1 VVRSSAGHYSGGLL
15 DIVNGGSSG
24 VYMEKLTEE
33 QVTELVRKIRKGEGD
48 DIELVQWISE
58 ISLATSNP
66 EVIKTI
72 MLGDGITVEEIVET
86 LYIYK
91 PIIL

>member
-1 VVRSSAGHYSGGLL
+1 
-15 DIVNGGSSG
+15 
-24 VYMEKLTEE
+24 MEKLTEE
-33 QVTELVRKIRKGEGD
+33 QVTELVRKIRKGESD
-48 DIELVQWISE
+48 DIELVQWVSE

-91 PIIL
+91 LIILLKNENYYLGLYRLN

>member
-1 VVRSSAGHYSGGLL
+1 
-15 DIVNGGSSG
+15 
-24 VYMEKLTEE
+24 MEKLTEE

>member
-1 VVRSSAGHYSGGLL
+1 
-15 DIVNGGSSG
+15 
-24 VYMEKLTEE
+24 MEKLTEE

-91 PIIL
+91 AIIL

>member
-1 VVRSSAGHYSGGLL
+1 
-15 DIVNGGSSG
+15 
-24 VYMEKLTEE
+24 MEKLTKE

-91 PIIL
+91 SIIL